1 MGRCYLL
8 ILVAVALIGC
18 SEETKE
24 WVFHGKIELP
34 EKTQPLAL
42 AKIGEEIWLSDP
54 EHFRLLK
61 IDLKGRVLDSITGL
75 KRPMNLDSDKGKL
88 YVPEFLT
95 DTIWVIENGIKMPF
109 SIKAKPDAPAGL
121 FVKGDT
127 IAVADFYNHRII
139 LQLNGKISFVGKKGH
154 QKGGL
159 YYPTDVKIFED
170 IIYVADA
177 YNNRV
182 QLFDFKGQ
190 VVQVLGEQDGLNV
203 ASAIDLNEN
212 HIAVTDQENNRVLI
226 YSIDGSLL
234 QTLDSNINYPT
245 DVIFEEST
253 LYISNFKENTISVYK
268 QE

>member
-8 ILVAVALIGC
+8 ILIAVALIGC
-18 SEETKE
+18 NEETKE
-24 WVFHGKIELP
+24 WVFHGKIYLP
-34 EKTQPLAL
+34 EKSRPLAL

-54 EHFRLLK
+54 GHFRLLK
-61 IDLKGRVLDSITGL
+61 IDLKGMVLDSITGL

-109 SIKAKPDAPAGL
+109 SINAVPDAPAGL

-127 IAVADFYNHRII
+127 IAIADFYNHRII
-139 LQLNGKISFVGKKGH
+139 LQLNDKLSFIGKEGHKKGE
-154 QKGGL
+154 L

-170 IIYVADA
+170 KIFVADA

-190 VVQVLGEQDGLNV
+190 AVQDLGERDGLNV
-203 ASAIDLNEN
+203 TSAIDLNEIY
-212 HIAVTDQENNRVLI
+212 IAVTDQENSRVLI
-226 YSIDGSLL
+226 YNIDGSLF

-245 DVIFEEST
+245 DILLEEST